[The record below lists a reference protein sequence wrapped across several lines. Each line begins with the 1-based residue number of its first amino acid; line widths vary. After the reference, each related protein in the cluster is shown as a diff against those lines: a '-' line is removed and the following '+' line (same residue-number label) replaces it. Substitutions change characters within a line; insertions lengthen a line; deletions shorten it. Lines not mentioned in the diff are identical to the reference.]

1 MATTTTFNGKKVHQG
16 MIKSQKT
23 RVGDFIIA
31 FIIFL
36 TMMICLLPMVN
47 VLASSL
53 SSSEHLIRNDVFLWP
68 KGWNFEAYKT
78 ILSDSKYTWSL
89 AWTGILTVVCTVL
102 SLVLTVC
109 TAFPLI
115 YKNLRGG
122 KVINFI
128 ILFTMYF
135 SAGTIPGYILLNNL
149 KMLNTPWA
157 LILPNCISVFNV
169 IVLRSFFYSVPDS
182 LREAAE
188 IDGAGPIRTL
198 VTVYLPLS
206 LPSLAT
212 LALFYAVG
220 RWNGFSDALMYL
232 KSSKAEKYWPIQL
245 LLYNIIKNSTQSSEI
260 ATQEVSSAPAFPRR
274 FRWRPSCLQPCRFCW
289 CTRGCSAISSPAS
302 RLAQSRADAPILFPN
317 ENAPRREQMVQVNA
331 GNSITTPYFR
341 DV

>member
-1 MATTTTFNGKKVHQG
+1 

-115 YKNLRGG
+115 YK
-122 KVINFI
+122 IC
-128 ILFTMYF
+128 
-135 SAGTIPGYILLNNL
+135 A
-149 KMLNTPWA
+149 A
-157 LILPNCISVFNV
+157 A
-169 IVLRSFFYSVPDS
+169 RSS
-182 LREAAE
+182 
-188 IDGAGPIRTL
+188 T
-198 VTVYLPLS
+198 
-206 LPSLAT
+206 
-212 LALFYAVG
+212 
-220 RWNGFSDALMYL
+220 
-232 KSSKAEKYWPIQL
+232 SS
-245 LLYNIIKNSTQSSEI
+245 SCSRCT
-260 ATQEVSSAPAFPRR
+260 SAPAR
-274 FRWRPSCLQPCRFCW
+274 FRATSC
-289 CTRGCSAISSPAS
+289 
-302 RLAQSRADAPILFPN
+302 
-317 ENAPRREQMVQVNA
+317 
-331 GNSITTPYFR
+331 
-341 DV
+341 

>member
-36 TMMICLLPMVN
+36 TMLICLLPMVN

-206 LPSLAT
+206 GDAGAVLRRRPLERLLRCADVPEIQQGGKVLADSAAAVQHHQK
-212 LALFYAVG
+212 LHAKQRNRHAGRFLQRRRFQDDSDGVRHVCNRADSAGVPVAAALFRHRRHDWRSQG
-220 RWNGFSDALMYL
+220 LM
-232 KSSKAEKYWPIQL
+232 P
-245 LLYNIIKNSTQSSEI
+245 LYYFQMRMH
-260 ATQEVSSAPAFPRR
+260 Q
-274 FRWRPSCLQPCRFCW
+274 
-289 CTRGCSAISSPAS
+289 GAS
-302 RLAQSRADAPILFPN
+302 RWCR
-317 ENAPRREQMVQVNA
+317 
-331 GNSITTPYFR
+331 
-341 DV
+341 

>member
-188 IDGAGPIRTL
+188 IDGCSFIGIFFKII
-198 VTVYLPLS
+198 LPL
-206 LPSLAT
+206 LKPIIATITILAFNGSWNDYLMPT
-212 LALFYAVG
+212 LFTISRPDQYTLIVG
-220 RWNGFSDALMYL
+220 
-232 KSSKAEKYWPIQL
+232 
-245 LLYNIIKNSTQSSEI
+245 IIKLKNSGTAAANWNLMLAG
-260 ATQEVSSAPAFPRR
+260 ATVALIPIFVIYAF
-274 FRWRPSCLQPCRFCW
+274 C
-289 CTRGCSAISSPAS
+289 
-302 RLAQSRADAPILFPN
+302 N
-317 ENAPRREQMVQVNA
+317 K
-331 GNSITTPYFR
+331 YF
-341 DV
+341 VEGLTNGAVKG

>member
-36 TMMICLLPMVN
+36 TMLICLLPMVN

-122 KVINFI
+122 KVIHNHGI
-128 ILFTMYF
+128 RPGGGN
-135 SAGTIPGYILLNNL
+135 SAHGIGQAAQLGGVNQRVQGHMHRNPAGMTKTDGFAQGIRV
-149 KMLNTPWA
+149 K
-157 LILPNCISVFNV
+157 
-169 IVLRSFFYSVPDS
+169 VP
-182 LREAAE
+182 
-188 IDGAGPIRTL
+188 
-198 VTVYLPLS
+198 
-206 LPSLAT
+206 
-212 LALFYAVG
+212 
-220 RWNGFSDALMYL
+220 
-232 KSSKAEKYWPIQL
+232 
-245 LLYNIIKNSTQSSEI
+245 
-260 ATQEVSSAPAFPRR
+260 SA
-274 FRWRPSCLQPCRFCW
+274 
-289 CTRGCSAISSPAS
+289 
-302 RLAQSRADAPILFPN
+302 
-317 ENAPRREQMVQVNA
+317 APRIVAIQPKIYGVSPGKHRSPQHISIA
-331 GNSITTPYFR
+331 GGGQDLR
-341 DV
+341 AL

>member
-36 TMMICLLPMVN
+36 TMLICLLPMVN

-53 SSSEHLIRNDVFLWP
+53 SSSDHLIRNDVFLWP

-89 AWTGILTVVCTVL
+89 AWTGILTVGCTVL

-169 IVLRSFFYSVPDS
+169 IVLRSFFYSVP
-182 LREAAE
+182 
-188 IDGAGPIRTL
+188 
-198 VTVYLPLS
+198 
-206 LPSLAT
+206 
-212 LALFYAVG
+212 
-220 RWNGFSDALMYL
+220 
-232 KSSKAEKYWPIQL
+232 
-245 LLYNIIKNSTQSSEI
+245 
-260 ATQEVSSAPAFPRR
+260 AFPRR

-331 GNSITTPYFR
+331 GNSIITPYFR